1 MEQISSGAVSLRPW
15 PVFHSKACVL
25 KSLPT
30 FIDHFSDSILPNEM
44 SSIENIAELCKCV
57 AFFATFYAT
66 FLYLLIFVWETMCT
80 RTLFYD

>member
-15 PVFHSKACVL
+15 PVFHSKACIL

-57 AFFATFYAT
+57 AFFCNLLCHLSLFINICVGNYVHKDT
-66 FLYLLIFVWETMCT
+66 FL
-80 RTLFYD
+80 

>member
-25 KSLPT
+25 KCLPT

-57 AFFATFYAT
+57 AFLQPFMPPFFIY
-66 FLYLLIFVWETMCT
+66 
-80 RTLFYD
+80 